1 MKVGASRL
9 KQCPNQKN
17 KMEALK
23 YTIDFVKTCNLEML
37 FGFWK

>member
-17 KMEALK
+17 NNGSFKVYHRFCENM
-23 YTIDFVKTCNLEML
+23 
-37 FGFWK
+37 